1 MQPVMRTETMKN
13 VKITSRR
20 AATVAMTVG
29 VTLLLMAGCQSS
41 TITITQEVT
50 RQVEVTVLVTQ
61 PSGPQPTVSA
71 QKTKMPPAGQPQQP
85 LLATEQVGI
94 APYPDAPLCTD
105 TGEAHDNNLF
115 HTLWD
120 STRGCHYD
128 HEHGQNPFMQ
138 KVVDTFPG
146 LDLRTLTGDVG
157 VGHSNPSSPMEN
169 THKHGGFKWDVTL
182 SHSAGCVGGEGY
194 PTGVDAMVI
203 QYHAFGD
210 YSIEFESRT
219 HSAVGLLRQCQAG
232 NSNDFGYVFVNQL
245 QDYGQRVSPY
255 QGGVLSYPDAPIPAY
270 EAGRAPY
277 FTVTCFGT
285 TPLCSKFPSLESFLS
300 RENSASSTWISDPV
314 KLTDSGSHLFALLF
328 RVRDNYQIL
337 DDSDQSYPFTF
348 AWLCSTDGGKSYSPK
363 AGCPYNNTTTRVH
376 EVMGEIP
383 LEWDNLAEFDTDPRE
398 GRITADG
405 YVTRF
410 GDLNLACTTPG
421 TDCHPIKLVEV
432 FTGPYLSQFSLVPG
446 EKAGFSAGNL
456 PERDIYFCNGVLCAE
471 SSAGAVSSGWIGPS
485 N

>member
-61 PSGPQPTVSA
+61 PFGPQPTVSA

-169 THKHGGFKWDVTL
+169 THKHGG
-182 SHSAGCVGGEGY
+182 
-194 PTGVDAMVI
+194 
-203 QYHAFGD
+203 
-210 YSIEFESRT
+210 
-219 HSAVGLLRQCQAG
+219 
-232 NSNDFGYVFVNQL
+232 
-245 QDYGQRVSPY
+245 
-255 QGGVLSYPDAPIPAY
+255 
-270 EAGRAPY
+270 
-277 FTVTCFGT
+277 
-285 TPLCSKFPSLESFLS
+285 
-300 RENSASSTWISDPV
+300 
-314 KLTDSGSHLFALLF
+314 
-328 RVRDNYQIL
+328 
-337 DDSDQSYPFTF
+337 
-348 AWLCSTDGGKSYSPK
+348 
-363 AGCPYNNTTTRVH
+363 
-376 EVMGEIP
+376 
-383 LEWDNLAEFDTDPRE
+383 DT
-398 GRITADG
+398 
-405 YVTRF
+405 
-410 GDLNLACTTPG
+410 
-421 TDCHPIKLVEV
+421 
-432 FTGPYLSQFSLVPG
+432 FSL
-446 EKAGFSAGNL
+446 
-456 PERDIYFCNGVLCAE
+456 RRLC
-471 SSAGAVSSGWIGPS
+471 GR
-485 N
+485 